1 MATDRNVIA
10 RAADQIVV
18 HRGPEVTVGDKG
30 HLPPWRRGRGHRS
43 SGEITFR
50 VSQENGVPVLL
61 VRIVEHSGDET
72 RETPFE
78 VFGTAA
84 LEVLEV
90 VRELEGPV
98 VLRPEG
104 RSFP

>member
-1 MATDRNVIA
+1 MATDRNILA
-10 RAADQIVV
+10 RAADQRVV
-18 HRGPEVTVGDKG
+18 HSGPEVTVHDKG
-30 HLPPWRRGRGHRS
+30 HAPHWRRGRGHRS

-50 VSQENGVPVLL
+50 ASHENGVPVLL

-78 VFGTAA
+78 VFGSAA

-90 VRELEGPV
+90 VREIESTPT
-98 VLRPEG
+98 RPIG
-104 RSFP
+104 GL